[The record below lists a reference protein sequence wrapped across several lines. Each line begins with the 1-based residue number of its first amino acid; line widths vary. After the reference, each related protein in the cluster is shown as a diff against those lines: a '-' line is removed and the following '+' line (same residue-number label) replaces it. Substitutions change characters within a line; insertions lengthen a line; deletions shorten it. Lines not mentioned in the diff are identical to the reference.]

1 MRQSMIIT
9 AQDHALNTNN
19 MRNKEFGKN
28 YPQCAGSTVKNIALE
43 CPKLVQNEYKKTRHD
58 KLARV
63 IHWKVLKSD
72 ERKMLW
78 DFPIQTAQ

>member
-28 YPQCAGSTVKNIALE
+28 VSPMCRFCSEKYSTRMFQVGAEWVQENQAWQIGQGNSLE
-43 CPKLVQNEYKKTRHD
+43 ST
-58 KLARV
+58 
-63 IHWKVLKSD
+63 
-72 ERKMLW
+72 
-78 DFPIQTAQ
+78 

>member
-28 YPQCAGSTVKNIALE
+28 VSPMCRFCSEKYSTRMFQVGAE
-43 CPKLVQNEYKKTRHD
+43 
-58 KLARV
+58 
-63 IHWKVLKSD
+63 
-72 ERKMLW
+72 
-78 DFPIQTAQ
+78 